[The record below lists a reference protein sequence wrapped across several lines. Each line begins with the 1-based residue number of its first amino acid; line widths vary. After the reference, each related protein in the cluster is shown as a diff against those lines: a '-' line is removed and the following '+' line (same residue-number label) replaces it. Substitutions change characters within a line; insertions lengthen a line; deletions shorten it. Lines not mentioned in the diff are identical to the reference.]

1 MITPEYCQTMARY
14 NAWQNDGLRKIIP
27 ALAQEELSKDR
38 GAFWTSIMGTLNH
51 ALWGDMIWIARF
63 DGGAATDVHLRDS
76 ADFTPT
82 PAVWA
87 AERFRMDARIT
98 LWAQSVAAIDLVG
111 DLSWASAALGA
122 EVTKPK
128 GLCVMQMFN
137 HQTHHRG
144 QVHAMLT
151 GLGLKLN
158 DTDLPF
164 MPE

>member
-1 MITPEYCQTMARY
+1 MARY
-14 NAWQNDGLRKIIP
+14 NAWQNDGLRRMI
-27 ALAQEELSKDR
+27 ADMDVDVLTKDR
-38 GAFWTSIMGTLNH
+38 GAFFGSIMGTLNH

-63 DGGAATDVHLRDS
+63 DDGPATDVHLRDS
-76 ADFTPT
+76 ADFTLT

-87 AERFRMDARIT
+87 ADRFRMDARIS
-98 LWAQSVAAIDLVG
+98 LWAEKVNAIDLVG
-111 DLSWASAALGA
+111 DLSWASAAA
-122 EVTKPK
+122 DRQVTKSK
-128 GLCVMQMFN
+128 ALCVMQMFN

-151 GLGLKLN
+151 ALGLKPN